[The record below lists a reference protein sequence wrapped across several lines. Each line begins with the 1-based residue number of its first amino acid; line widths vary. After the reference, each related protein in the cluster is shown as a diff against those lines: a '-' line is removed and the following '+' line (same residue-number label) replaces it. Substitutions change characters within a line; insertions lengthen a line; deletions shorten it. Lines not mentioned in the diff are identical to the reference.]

1 MKSIILSLILL
12 LTYSFYSTAQRN
24 CTPVLDSNTLV
35 VKRDTTLISCS
46 APYSIL
52 VCQGV
57 KVFNSNPSC
66 TNHFYLENNAKLTL
80 DSNNFPGSLMVWAKI
95 QSTLDA
101 NFQSVLNLNHQTGT
115 YLVDTNGS
123 LNSSQTH
130 LCPTLTFDYSK
141 LPGGV
146 SGCGTT
152 TGINK
157 IKLSKFSFE
166 VYPNPANEVI
176 NIKTNLDN
184 YTLKLFNAL
193 GKLVWTGSSSRIEIK
208 YPKGVYYLKIEN
220 GENSLTKKL
229 IIN

>member
-1 MKSIILSLILL
+1 MKSIILSTLL
-12 LTYSFYSTAQRN
+12 FYAFSFSGISQRN
-24 CTPVLDSNTLV
+24 CSPVLDSNTLV
-35 VKRDTTLISCS
+35 IKSDTTLTSCN

-101 NFQSVLNLNHQTGT
+101 NFQSVLNLNYQTGT
-115 YLVDTNGS
+115 YLLDTNGS

-157 IKLSKFSFE
+157 VELSKFSFE
-166 VYPNPANEVI
+166 VYPNPANEFI

-184 YTLKLFNAL
+184 YTLKLFTAT
-193 GKLVWTGSSSRIEIK
+193 GKLVWTGTSKKIETN
-208 YPKGVYYLKIEN
+208 YPKGVYFLKIEN
-220 GENSLTKKL
+220 AENRLTKKV